1 MRSSQQ
7 RKQNYTR
14 VKILCGQMCQGLFRD
29 LPCCFYAPFIC
40 LFIFG
45 FGWVFIACEGL
56 SLAVTSRGYSLV
68 VVCDLLIAVASLV
81 AEHRL

>member
-1 MRSSQQ
+1 
-7 RKQNYTR
+7 
-14 VKILCGQMCQGLFRD
+14 MCQGLFRD

-45 FGWVFIACEGL
+45 FGWVFIACESL

-68 VVCDLLIAVASLV
+68 VVHDLLIAVASLV